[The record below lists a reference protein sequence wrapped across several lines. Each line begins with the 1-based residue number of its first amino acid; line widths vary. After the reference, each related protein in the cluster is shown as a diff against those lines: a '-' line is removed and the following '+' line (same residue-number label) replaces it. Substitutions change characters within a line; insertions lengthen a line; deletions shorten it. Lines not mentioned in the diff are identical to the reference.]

1 MREKHN
7 RMRVV
12 TANWKMNLTRQE
24 GIDLATE
31 ILEGL
36 GDGDHPKTIF
46 GVPYPFLSEIS
57 SLIEGKDNVHLAAQN
72 CSHEENGAFTG
83 EVSAAMLRSF
93 NVEYVILGHSERR
106 EYFIEDDPLI
116 LKKMRAAIAHGI
128 RPIYCCGER
137 QEHREAGRH
146 FEVVEEQL
154 KGSVLQLQP
163 AELPGL
169 IIAYEPVWAIGTG
182 LTASPEQAE
191 EMHQFIH
198 QQLKDRFGDLADSIP
213 LLYGGSVK
221 PANAAELFSQPHID
235 GGLIGGAS
243 LVAEDFL
250 AIVKA

>member
-1 MREKHN
+1 MKRIIA
-7 RMRVV
+7 
-12 TANWKMNLTRQE
+12 ANWKMNLTRQE
-24 GIDLATE
+24 GLDLALE
-31 ILEGL
+31 IVEGL
-36 GDGDHPKTIF
+36 GEGDHPKVIF
-46 GVPYPFLSEIS
+46 GVPYPFLSEIAY
-57 SLIEGKDNVHLAAQN
+57 LMEGKDNVHLAAQN
-72 CSHEENGAFTG
+72 CHQEENGAFTG

-93 NVEYVILGHSERR
+93 DVEYVILGHSERR
-106 EYFIEDDPLI
+106 EYFGEDDALV
-116 LKKMRAAIAHGI
+116 LKKMRAAMAHGI

-146 FEVVEEQL
+146 FEVVEQQL
-154 KGSVLQLQP
+154 NGSVLQLQP
-163 AELPGL
+163 AELNGL

-182 LTASPEQAE
+182 LTASPAQAE
-191 EMHQFIH
+191 EMHLFIH
-198 QQLKDRFGDLADSIP
+198 QKLKAQFGDMADSIP